1 MTRTSTSP
9 RVAVAGATGLIGRA
23 LLQALRADP
32 GVGKVYAVLRVGSS
46 SGNLPAG
53 VKALK
58 LDYAAL
64 SAGSPSKSASDTL
77 PPLEWALC
85 ALGTTIK
92 QAGSEAAFRAVD
104 VDAVLAFA
112 RAAKAAGAK
121 RFGVISALGANAKS
135 KVFYNRCKGE
145 MEAALAEI
153 GFEQLIIARPSL
165 LLGDRGALGQP
176 TRIGEVLAQ
185 HLTPF
190 IAWAVPRRVRPIQA
204 DTVARAMLRATAE
217 RRPGMRVIESD
228 ELQRIGVNPP
238 AS

>member
-1 MTRTSTSP
+1 MARNTSP

-32 GVGKVYAVLRVGSS
+32 GVGTVYAVLRSGSS
-46 SGNLPAG
+46 SGHLPAG
-53 VKALK
+53 VKAVK

-64 SAGSPSKSASDTL
+64 AAGTASKSASDTL
-77 PPLEWALC
+77 PPLEWAIC

-112 RAAKAAGAK
+112 RAARAAGAK
-121 RFGVISALGANAKS
+121 RFGVVSALGANAKS

-145 MEAALAEI
+145 MEAALADI
-153 GFEQLIIARPSL
+153 GFEQLIVARPSL
-165 LLGDRGALGQP
+165 RLGDRNALGQP
-176 TRIGEVLAQ
+176 KRIGEVLAQ

-190 IAWAVPRRVRPIQA
+190 VAWAVPHKLRPIQA

-217 RRPGMRVIESD
+217 RRPGARVIESD